1 MTSEELVMNL
11 RDAVPASG
19 TGCDVVLVGGCLLP
33 PRSQWSLIEKKL
45 LKLVV

>member
-1 MTSEELVMNL
+1 MNL

-33 PRSQWSLIEKKL
+33 PRSQWSLMEKKL